1 MDAGEKKSEE
11 GVKFA
16 KCVKSKHG
24 KREGKKESVRTVG
37 LTRKVGPWRASLVTV
52 MLRFMFLSYVSF
64 YDLWVKYLMDFTI

>member
-1 MDAGEKKSEE
+1 MDAGERKSEE

-37 LTRKVGPWRASLVTV
+37 LTRKVGP
-52 MLRFMFLSYVSF
+52 
-64 YDLWVKYLMDFTI
+64 